1 MWKIQGVGCC
11 GAALSGTS
19 AVGSQDLSGE
29 GERQNCGLGAEGLTG
44 AGGKSCAVSLLH
56 VSDGH
61 LSWKLLLPSCPSC
74 LSPKPRDCTGS
85 SRRCTS
91 KDRRASL
98 GFCTGMAKWWDH
110 RTNFTLSFGLL
121 SIRKCVLTC
130 NTPVTVRVA

>member
-29 GERQNCGLGAEGLTG
+29 GERQNCGLGAEGLAG

-74 LSPKPRDCTGS
+74 LLALSPGTAQVHQGEVPQRTGELH
-85 SRRCTS
+85 
-91 KDRRASL
+91 L
-98 GFCTGMAKWWDH
+98 GSAQAWQNGGITELISHFIWVVVYQEMCSD
-110 RTNFTLSFGLL
+110 L
-121 SIRKCVLTC
+121 
-130 NTPVTVRVA
+130 